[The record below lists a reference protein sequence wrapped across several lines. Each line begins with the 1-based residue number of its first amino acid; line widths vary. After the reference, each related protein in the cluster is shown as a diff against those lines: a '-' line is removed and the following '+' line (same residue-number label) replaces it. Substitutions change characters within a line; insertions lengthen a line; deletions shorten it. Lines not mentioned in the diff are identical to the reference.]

1 MSRIAI
7 PTLETAPEGSRPL
20 FDAVHKKFGV
30 VPNLFR
36 VFGLS
41 LLRARDRHDGL

>member
-1 MSRIAI
+1 MSRITI
-7 PTLETAPEGSRPL
+7 STMETAPEGSKAL
-20 FDAVHKKFGV
+20 LDAVQTKFGV

-41 LLRARDRHDGL
+41 PGSLPGGSP